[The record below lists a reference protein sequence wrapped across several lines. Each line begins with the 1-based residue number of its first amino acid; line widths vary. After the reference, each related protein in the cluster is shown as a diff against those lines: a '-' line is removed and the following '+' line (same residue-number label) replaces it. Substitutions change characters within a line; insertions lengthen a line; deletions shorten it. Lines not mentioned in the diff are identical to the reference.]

1 MPKYFPVFEDIQ
13 KHKKINNKN
22 QNAVFVLQIS
32 MIPQITTKWSDACFH
47 LRGLKPAD
55 QSYRCTLKHEP
66 HLQIRRSFINTRA
79 ADVYKSLNACFKR
92 TDSWKPIKPLQTA
105 ATVKI
110 RNSIKISPA
119 VAEGAQNESPGT
131 ETLHI
136 SLIFKTL
143 TRAIDAPV
151 SRMITSGI
159 QLKMKQ
165 SVQVWGLLQYHLS
178 QVRMCCDAG
187 DNVCVCNTQRY
198 HSIMSD

>member
-13 KHKKINNKN
+13 KHKKINNRN
-22 QNAVFVLQIS
+22 QNAVFVLQTS
-32 MIPQITTKWSDACFH
+32 LIPQIITKWSDACFS
-47 LRGLKPAD
+47 PAGPET
-55 QSYRCTLKHEP
+55 SWSGGWNRCTLKDEP
-66 HLQIRRSFINTRA
+66 HLQIMRSFINTRA

-131 ETLHI
+131 KTLHI

-159 QLKMKQ
+159 SIKNETVCT
-165 SVQVWGLLQYHLS
+165 SVRFAPVSPLTG
-178 QVRMCCDAG
+178 A
-187 DNVCVCNTQRY
+187 NVLRCRW
-198 HSIMSD
+198 